1 MAGLKKATGKA
12 RDEVESIVSEIEQE
26 EMETWLCRSK
36 DYKRPDESKI
46 ALDTFYQMERLTSES
61 PLDFCIRQGWA
72 EYVYQMLV
80 IDFLILNRDRHGA
93 NMEVL
98 RSRTGKSYRLAPL
111 FDQGLSLF
119 CSVHE
124 EKELENAD
132 PMADRRVQC
141 FVGFGSAV
149 QNLRLIP
156 REYMRVPGT
165 PCRAYNAARRAWNHN
180 IR

>member
-1 MAGLKKATGKA
+1 MN
-12 RDEVESIVSEIEQE
+12 RQVIPEIQDLRRLD
-26 EMETWLCRSK
+26 W
-36 DYKRPDESKI
+36 SKI
-46 ALDTFYQMERLTSES
+46 RHSSGTAGSFLKSREIIRGVKWYYKLSEY
-61 PLDFCIRQGWA
+61 DAYRG
-72 EYVYQMLV
+72 

-98 RSRTGKSYRLAPL
+98 RSRSEKSYRLAPL

-119 CSVHE
+119 CSIHE
-124 EKELENAD
+124 EK
-132 PMADRRVQC
+132 C
-141 FVGFGSAV
+141 FVGSGSAV